1 MHREIELDV
10 ADGSW
15 HHLCVTWERKNRL
28 LSVYKNGQR
37 KYLSNEYEAGAR
49 NRGIEGT
56 LLLLKWYTIYSLYS
70 MTSTTQLSTMVTFWC
85 SRGYVHSSLLFYCF
99 KLHMTYLSHFLRFNC
114 IVHLQLLSLGFPWVK
129 FFGVFLPQRL
139 IPPECAPSFCSI
151 FPWIGWILSINW
163 RILH

>member
-37 KYLSNEYEAGAR
+37 KYLSNEYKAGAR
-49 NRGIEGT
+49 NRWIEGT

-70 MTSTTQLSTMVTFWC
+70 ITSTTQLSTMVTFWC

-114 IVHLQLLSLGFPWVK
+114 IVHLQLLSLGFP
-129 FFGVFLPQRL
+129 
-139 IPPECAPSFCSI
+139 
-151 FPWIGWILSINW
+151 
-163 RILH
+163 

>member
-37 KYLSNEYEAGAR
+37 KYLSNEYSAGAQ

-56 LLLLKWYTIYSLYS
+56 LLLLGILFIRYTVEPLQTPSSPQWSLFG
-70 MTSTTQLSTMVTFWC
+70 VPEDTFTL
-85 SRGYVHSSLLFYCF
+85 VLLF
-99 KLHMTYLSHFLRFNC
+99 
-114 IVHLQLLSLGFPWVK
+114 
-129 FFGVFLPQRL
+129 
-139 IPPECAPSFCSI
+139 
-151 FPWIGWILSINW
+151 
-163 RILH
+163 